1 MARGLLFVAAA
12 AAAVLTWIVN
22 TRDPTALFAVPGVVV
37 AAAVATGALASFVA
51 LRLHPARTARG
62 RASVRARR
70 ISLRRGAEIGGAVG
84 LLAILRAADGLTPLT
99 GAFVLLAF
107 VAAETVVSARGA

>member
-1 MARGLLFVAAA
+1 MGRGLLFVAAA
-12 AAAVLTWIVN
+12 AAAVLIWIVN
-22 TRDPTALFAVPGVVV
+22 MRDPAEQFAVPSVVV

-51 LRLHPARTARG
+51 LHLDPARSTRG

-70 ISLRRGAEIGGAVG
+70 ISLRRGAEIGGAVA

-107 VAAETVVSARGA
+107 VAAEAVVSARGA